1 MRTKKKEVLP
11 TYTDVQEEQQFEDT
25 EELTQNENSEEAD
38 ELIDL
43 AVMSLKRFNITKDE
57 LLGYMGRYG
66 NVYISYVHN
75 PEFSFLW
82 RKLTRAEHKSMLE
95 SGATNKKSSYEEAV
109 LRKCLLLPSPS
120 QEFIATSDAGVI
132 PTLYTQIMY
141 QTGFISDE
149 QALANIVEL

>member
-11 TYTDVQEEQQFEDT
+11 TYSEEPVVDTSET
-25 EELTQNENSEEAD
+25 EELNSESSEVEAE
-38 ELIDL
+38 ELLDL
-43 AVMSLKRFNITKDE
+43 AVMSLKRFNITRDE
-57 LLGYMGRYG
+57 LVGYMNRYG
-66 NVYISYVHN
+66 NVYISYIHN
-75 PEFSFLW
+75 PEYSFLW
-82 RKLTRAEHKSMLE
+82 RKLSRAEHKSMLE
-95 SGATNKKSSYEEAV
+95 SGAANKKSSYEEAV

-120 QEFIATSDAGVI
+120 QEFIATSDAGLI